1 MGQETFEEILD
12 GCGTI
17 RETDDMVGILRS
29 SMSEF
34 LFRKYRICVKYV
46 QIRTI
51 SSVQVCI

>member
-34 LFRKYRICVKYV
+34 LFRKYRICVKDV
-46 QIRTI
+46 QIRTM